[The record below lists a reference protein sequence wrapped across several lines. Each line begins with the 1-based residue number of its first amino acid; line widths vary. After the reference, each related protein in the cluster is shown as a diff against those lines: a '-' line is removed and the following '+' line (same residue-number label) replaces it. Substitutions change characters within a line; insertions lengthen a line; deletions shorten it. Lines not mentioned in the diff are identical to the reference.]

1 MKKKGYLRS
10 NHQFYL
16 FLEKVLSVLEGAKL
30 ELLFLVLQLL
40 LGGSEVKNEVLK
52 REHDRVHWQR
62 WRVC

>member
-1 MKKKGYLRS
+1 MKKKGYLKT

-30 ELLFLVLQLL
+30 ELFFLMLQLL

-52 REHDRVHWQR
+52 REHYCVHWQR